1 MDRGSLNEEAVEP
14 VAVLVAVGVVLVVVV
29 VVVIMDRVKAV
40 VQKAMMKMSHKR
52 LAFEDDCLWIAEWRS
67 ISFVLFIS

>member
-1 MDRGSLNEEAVEP
+1 MDSGSWNEEAVEP
-14 VAVLVAVGVVLVVVV
+14 VAVLVAVGMVVVVV
-29 VVVIMDRVKAV
+29 VVVIRVRVKAV

-52 LAFEDDCLWIAEWRS
+52 LAFEDDCFWIVEWRS